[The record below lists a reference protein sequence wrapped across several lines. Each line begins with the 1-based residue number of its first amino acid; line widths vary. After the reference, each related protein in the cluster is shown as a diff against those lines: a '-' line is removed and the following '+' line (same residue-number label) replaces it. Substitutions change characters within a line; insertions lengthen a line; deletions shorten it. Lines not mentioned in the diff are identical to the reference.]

1 MLRWPLAHR
10 PEGQANRA
18 KGPWRSKRQGVRS
31 RTEDV
36 RRIQAP
42 HNQSGPRAPPC
53 VSATP
58 SQPEK
63 LWKGGPHPISQRASP
78 AGALPSAPGL
88 PLQRGTGP
96 APARKPRKAKAKE
109 QRSQSEEAL
118 DTGAAGPGGSR
129 EEELGGSPASTADAS
144 RPPTPP
150 QAGRLPPPPAFRTPG
165 HPPKHGF
172 RNRPTPQGASAPTPR
187 KATGLGKGKQWKPQ
201 TPPLSSG
208 AEEPR
213 SQTGLDRRGR
223 RRGRPSTGPGPEHT
237 LPTTGR
243 QGPLL
248 PSLWVLRP
256 HALSLRQ
263 PHTHHPPQ

>member
-1 MLRWPLAHR
+1 MP
-10 PEGQANRA
+10 
-18 KGPWRSKRQGVRS
+18 
-31 RTEDV
+31 
-36 RRIQAP
+36 
-42 HNQSGPRAPPC
+42 
-53 VSATP
+53 
-58 SQPEK
+58 
-63 LWKGGPHPISQRASP
+63 
-78 AGALPSAPGL
+78 
-88 PLQRGTGP
+88 
-96 APARKPRKAKAKE
+96 
-109 QRSQSEEAL
+109 
-118 DTGAAGPGGSR
+118 AGPGGGR

-144 RPPTPP
+144 RPLTPP
-150 QAGRLPPPPAFRTPG
+150 QAGRLPPPPAFRTPR

-187 KATGLGKGKQWKPQ
+187 KATGLGKGKQWTPQ

-213 SQTGLDRRGR
+213 SQRGLDRRGR

-256 HALSLRQ
+256 HARSLRQ
-263 PHTHHPPQ
+263 PHTHHPPQQTASQQTERTEGGGGGGWRWGRGGQAQELRPGWLRLLSP